1 MNLRALAA
9 ADPDTP
15 SGSAGAEWQLHAVRF
30 DPNVSATNA
39 GAYVAEGGDWT
50 PAEEMTRSDLKT
62 GRTGNRTPFQILADY
77 YQTGDTRDRDL
88 WREFSRVTRALR
100 VVRWSRGLRR
110 SILGLDADNEL
121 TDEDLAA
128 EDVNG
133 ELVAALDTAA
143 WSRLRVAGL
152 DLVVLVAVERAGRR
166 AGRGELH
173 EPVLVPADVG
183 VQPPAEHGIEGLG
196 PAHVGDRDDDYL
208 EVGAHGP
215 VIPGSGGNPNTA
227 SRPGFPNEVTWLIPR
242 SVTVSTQT
250 P

>member
-1 MNLRALAA
+1 MRSGSS
-9 ADPDTP
+9 TP
-15 SGSAGAEWQLHAVRF
+15 SAST
-30 DPNVSATNA
+30 PNVSATNA
-39 GAYVAEGGDWT
+39 GAYVAKGGDWT

-121 TDEDLAA
+121 TGEDLAA

-143 WSRLRVAGL
+143 WSRLRVAGSTSWCWWPSSVL
-152 DLVVLVAVERAGRR
+152 DAEPGGVNCTSRYSSPLTSASSRAWNRR
-166 AGRGELH
+166 
-173 EPVLVPADVG
+173 PWP
-183 VQPPAEHGIEGLG
+183 G
-196 PAHVGDRDDDYL
+196 PRR
-208 EVGAHGP
+208 
-215 VIPGSGGNPNTA
+215 
-227 SRPGFPNEVTWLIPR
+227 RPG
-242 SVTVSTQT
+242 
-250 P
+250 